1 MYISS
6 AQSAETDLPSLAEKR
21 YLERSDVSV
30 RTKYRQRSHSLNT
43 YEQSKTRGLIERM
56 KHTIEYKLNE
66 HRGFDSYKGN
76 IRSENIQASFVIL
89 EDLFTKLPE
98 SVGFDIEVSELFSL
112 SKHPRNEIEC
122 RRETD
127 PTRV

>member
-21 YLERSDVSV
+21 YLERSDDSV
-30 RTKYRQRSHSLNT
+30 RNKYRQRSHSLNT

-98 SVGFDIEVSELFSL
+98 SVGFDIEVSESFSL
-112 SKHPRNEIEC
+112 SKHS
-122 RRETD
+122 
-127 PTRV
+127 

>member
-21 YLERSDVSV
+21 YLERSDNSV
-30 RTKYRQRSHSLNT
+30 RNSYRPRSHSLNT

-98 SVGFDIEVSELFSL
+98 SVGFDIEVSE
-112 SKHPRNEIEC
+112 
-122 RRETD
+122 
-127 PTRV
+127 